1 MDSGI
6 MNKDN
11 SPSVDL
17 IGLASPVT
25 TVRTLHWVDVLVL
38 VAGYI
43 ALDWVSFFHPLHG
56 LNVTP
61 WAPAPALGLV
71 FILRYGWKAVL
82 LIAFA
87 IFLGDAWIR
96 DLPIVVSALLA
107 VLLAAGYGVIGEALR
122 RKLRSEEVFV
132 NRRGFFVWL
141 LIVVAG
147 TLVNSAIFIS
157 ALVPFGLI
165 PQADWSTAFIR
176 QWIGDSVGI
185 LVTMPLIWMVF
196 SERGRALLGLLAA
209 KRETAA
215 LLVASAATLW
225 IAFGLGADSH
235 FKYLYVLFLPII
247 WAAARQGL
255 SGVILI
261 AAVLQAGIIF
271 VVNQLDFSAISVLE
285 IQMLTVVQATL
296 GFFVGVV
303 IDEQRRV
310 SSELRQTLR
319 LAAAGEMAGA
329 LAHELNQPL
338 TALSAYAAA
347 CDKLLEQ
354 GDSQD
359 KVRAAMRRIVAE
371 SQRAGEVVGR
381 LRDFFRTGTTQL
393 EPVALQA
400 LLNTSVASFEGRAAK
415 ESVRLT
421 LGTVP
426 DCLLLADRLQLEVV
440 IRNLLSNAFDAVA
453 NAQDSARRVH
463 VSAAMEN
470 PGRVCVQVEDS
481 GPGLSATSAA
491 RLFEPFESTK
501 SSGLGLGLVISR
513 AIVHTHGG
521 SLWAEVDDHGVFK
534 LVLLVEGKVAH
545 GNT

>member
-1 MDSGI
+1 
-6 MNKDN
+6 MNRDN

-17 IGLASPVT
+17 IGLASPVIT
-25 TVRTLHWVDVLVL
+25 ARKLHWVDVLVL

-56 LNVTP
+56 LNITP

-71 FILRYGWKAVL
+71 FILRFGWKAVL
-82 LIAFA
+82 LIALA

-96 DLPIVVSALLA
+96 DLPIMLSALLA
-107 VLLAAGYGVIGEALR
+107 MLLALGYGVIGEALR
-122 RKLRSEEVFV
+122 RKLRSEEVFA

-141 LIVVAG
+141 LIVVVG
-147 TLVNSAIFIS
+147 TLFNSAVFIS
-157 ALVPFGLI
+157 ALVLFSLI
-165 PQADWSTAFIR
+165 PQADWSAAFIR

-196 SERGRALLGLLAA
+196 SERGRALLRLLAA
-209 KRETAA
+209 KGETAA
-215 LLVASAATLW
+215 LLVVSAVALW

-261 AAVLQAGIIF
+261 AAVLQAGIIV
-271 VVNQLDFSAISVLE
+271 VVNQMGFSAISVLE

-296 GFFVGVV
+296 GIFVGVV
-303 IDEQRRV
+303 IDEQRPV

-359 KVRAAMRRIVAE
+359 KVREAMHRIVAE

-393 EPVALQA
+393 EQVALRE
-400 LLNTSVASFEGRAAK
+400 LLSLSVASFQNRAVK
-415 ESVRLT
+415 DGIRLT
-421 LGTVP
+421 LGVVP
-426 DCLLLADRLQLEVV
+426 NCVLLADRLQLEVV
-440 IRNLLSNAFDAVA
+440 MRNLLSNAFDAA
-453 NAQDSARRVH
+453 SHQSDSQPRVDIS
-463 VSAAMEN
+463 VVMED
-470 PGRVCVQVEDS
+470 PGRVRIQVEDS
-481 GPGLSATSAA
+481 GPGLSAANAA

-501 SSGLGLGLVISR
+501 SSGLGLGLLISR
-513 AIVHTHGG
+513 AIVQTHGG
-521 SLWAEVDDHGVFK
+521 NLWAEVRNHGVFK
-534 LVLLVEGKVAH
+534 LVLLVGGKVS
-545 GNT
+545 NDDK